1 MTGKIQHNA
10 VDALGVGCERT
21 REVEGDPRDF
31 GVEEWS
37 CHKPRWGQLMK
48 SKCGDGGKILSAVG
62 DMSSLRCLSDS
73 KWSSQ
78 LGSWIIV
85 AGVQER

>member
-1 MTGKIQHNA
+1 MTGKTQHNA

-48 SKCGDGGKILSAVG
+48 EQVCRRREDLE
-62 DMSSLRCLSDS
+62 C
-73 KWSSQ
+73 
-78 LGSWIIV
+78 SWGHV
-85 AGVQER
+85 EFEMPF

>member
-1 MTGKIQHNA
+1 MTGKTQHNA

-48 SKCGDGGKILSAVG
+48 EQVWRRREDLEC
-62 DMSSLRCLSDS
+62 
-73 KWSSQ
+73 
-78 LGSWIIV
+78 SWGHV
-85 AGVQER
+85 KFEMPF